1 MNLPPLVAGA
11 TGSFMA
17 MMNNAASTI
26 AVLCFKRLNL
36 PYAAIVA
43 IMAAI
48 GAFPGVLNSFYLV
61 KRTGRKSITVILLLF
76 WLIVL
81 LVGHPTISII
91 VLMRKTADGFNA
103 MATTSFC

>member
-17 MMNNAASTI
+17 MMNNLASTI
-26 AVLCFKRLNL
+26 AVICFKRLNL
-36 PYAAIVA
+36 PYAAIIA

-48 GAFPGVLNSFYLV
+48 GAVPGVLNSFYLV
-61 KRTGRKSITVILLLF
+61 KRTGRKSITVAILLF

-91 VLMRKTADGFNA
+91 VLMRKTADGFYA
-103 MATTSFC
+103 MTFTSFC

>member
-1 MNLPPLVAGA
+1 MPPLVAGG

-26 AVLCFKRLNL
+26 AVICFNKLNL

-48 GAFPGVLNSFYLV
+48 GSFTGVLNSFYLV
-61 KRTGRKSITVILLLF
+61 KKTCRKSITVIILLF
-76 WLIVL
+76 WLFVL
-81 LVGHPTISII
+81 LVGAPTVSII
-91 VLMRKTADGFNA
+91 VLMRKAADGFNA
-103 MATTSFC
+103 MTLTSFC